1 MAPTGLATNATAKVA
16 KEATVPA
23 VEPSA
28 GKNTL
33 GGNTR
38 AAAVP

>member
-1 MAPTGLATNATAKVA
+1 MNTTAKVA
-16 KEATVPA
+16 NEATVPA

-28 GKNTL
+28 GKNTF
-33 GGNTR
+33 GNTS